1 MHIEEALTGQYG
13 PLLSMA
19 QLAKVLDRS
28 AEGLRVSLRNDTEWA
43 RQLNAAKMKLGRRV
57 YFRTSQIA
65 EVLSD
70 ESLYVTGN

>member
-1 MHIEEALTGQYG
+1 MHIEEALTGQCG

-57 YFRTSQIA
+57 YFRTAEIA
-65 EVLSD
+65 KFLGGE
-70 ESLYVTGN
+70 

>member
-57 YFRTSQIA
+57 YFRTAAIA
-65 EVLSD
+65 KFLGGE
-70 ESLYVTGN
+70 

>member
-57 YFRTSQIA
+57 YFRTAEIA
-65 EVLSD
+65 KFLGGE
-70 ESLYVTGN
+70 